1 MKETEKD
8 NDLIS
13 TLDDIIAERFSR
25 YAKYIIQDRALPDV
39 RDGLKPVQRRILY
52 AMGSLNLTHN
62 NPYKKSARVLGEV
75 VAKYHPHG
83 DSSIYA
89 AMVRLSQYWKLK
101 ELLVDM
107 HGNNG
112 SIDDDPP
119 AAYRYT
125 EARLTEIAS
134 VLLQDIEKETVLF
147 APNFDDSEQEPT
159 VLPARFPNLLV
170 NGSTGIAAGYATNI
184 PPHNLGEVID
194 AIVYRIDH
202 AECNLKQVQKFIKGP
217 DFPTGGIIQGVDGI
231 NDAYKT
237 GKGKIVIRST
247 LTIENNS
254 IVISQIPFEVIKQD
268 LVKKID
274 DIHYNEPALAIK
286 EVRDETDRTGL
297 RIVIELNNNSNF
309 KTVRKYLFKHTNL
322 QVSYNF
328 NMIGIDQKQPK
339 LLNLLKLID
348 AYIVHQKEVT
358 TKRSRYDLKKAEK
371 RLEIIDGL
379 IKAISVLDEVIAI
392 IRQSKDRTDSINN
405 LISRFNFTLVQAEAI
420 VQLRLYRLSSTDI
433 QQLQQEK
440 IDLNSLVANLKNIL
454 ADETQLNEVIKN
466 ELLQVK
472 KRFATVRKSKIEN
485 DIEVIEI
492 EKTETIIDKDV
503 NIWISKDGYLKLL
516 DSNQLGK
523 YSYDEF
529 KRKPNDLII
538 ATLKASSL
546 DKIVLF
552 TSKGNYV
559 IIPVYKI
566 KPTKWKEIGEHVNTI
581 SQVDGS
587 EKILAC
593 FLLKDFNVY
602 SAFFLIATKMGMIKK
617 VAFNSLEATRISKAI
632 KTMNLKND
640 DEVVAVNLFTN
651 EPFVWLVTKNGFI
664 AKYNSIDIAEQGL
677 KTAGVKAINLKDD
690 DYLVYAS
697 AIATNQDI
705 LLFTD
710 QNGAKR
716 LKITTLPLLNRP
728 VKGVKAFSFN
738 KKRLEFVNYA
748 FAIKPT
754 DVLSILKTN
763 DEIEMYNTR
772 NIKTQSLADNVT
784 KIFDLDVA
792 DITIEN
798 YYDLKDFNGSKQ
810 KFEIK
815 TSPLKPNNNNNNNLK
830 KLSSTKAK
838 QAKKSNPI
846 TTKSKT
852 DVQKNNT
859 KNVEKEDT
867 IDLQIDIDNLLED

>member
-8 NDLIS
+8 SNLIY
-13 TLDDIIAERFSR
+13 TLDDIIADRFSR

-62 NPYKKSARVLGEV
+62 NAYKKSARVLGEV
-75 VAKYHPHG
+75 VGKYHPHG
-83 DSSIYA
+83 ETSIYS
-89 AMVRLSQYWKLK
+89 AMVRLSQHWKLK

-112 SIDDDPP
+112 SIDDDP
-119 AAYRYT
+119 AAAFRYT
-125 EARLTEIAS
+125 EARLTEIAG
-134 VLLQDIEKETVLF
+134 VLLQDIEKETVQF
-147 APNFDDSEQEPT
+147 APNFDDSEEEPT

-184 PPHNLGEVID
+184 PPHNLAEVID
-194 AIVYRIDH
+194 ATIYRIDH
-202 AECNLKQVQKFIKGP
+202 DNCKLKEVQKFIKGP
-217 DFPTGGIIQGVDGI
+217 DFPTGGIIQGIDGI
-231 NDAYKT
+231 NEAYKN
-237 GKGKIVIRST
+237 GKGKIIIRST

-254 IVISQIPFEVIKQD
+254 IVVSQIPYEVVKQD

-274 DIHYNEPALAIK
+274 DIHYNEPVLAIK

-297 RIVIELNNNSNF
+297 RIVIELHNNANIE
-309 KTVRKYLFKHTNL
+309 TVRKYLFKNTNL

-339 LLNLLKLID
+339 LLNLLNLID
-348 AYIVHQKEVT
+348 AYITHQKEVT
-358 TKRSRYDLKKAEK
+358 IKRSRYDLKKAEK

-392 IRQSKDRTDSINN
+392 IRQSKDRSDSINN
-405 LISRFNFTLVQAEAI
+405 LIARFNFTFVQAEAI

-440 IDLNSLVANLKNIL
+440 LDLNNLIANLKKIL
-454 ADETQLNEVIKN
+454 ADETQLNSVIKN

-472 KRFATVRKSKIEN
+472 KRFATERKSKIES

-492 EKTETIIDKDV
+492 EKTETIIEKEV
-503 NIWISKDGYLKLL
+503 NVWISRDGYLKLL
-516 DSNQLGK
+516 DLNQLGK

-538 ATLKASSL
+538 ATLKASTL

-581 SQVDGS
+581 SQVDGT

-593 FLLKDFNVY
+593 FLLKDFNIANSFV
-602 SAFFLIATKMGMIKK
+602 LIATKMGMIKK
-617 VAFNSLEATRISKAI
+617 VAINALQATRISKAI

-651 EPFVWLVTKNGFI
+651 EPFVWLVSKNGYI
-664 AKYNSIDIAEQGL
+664 AKYNSDEIAEQGL
-677 KTAGVKAINLKDD
+677 KTAGIKALNLKDED
-690 DYLVYAS
+690 VLIYAS
-697 AIATNQDI
+697 AISNQDV

-710 QNGAKR
+710 QNGAKQ
-716 LKITTLPLLNRP
+716 LNITSLPLLQRP
-728 VKGVKAFSFN
+728 VKGVRAYSFN
-738 KKRLEFVNYA
+738 KKKPEFVNYA
-748 FAIKPT
+748 FTIKST

-772 NIKTQSLADNVT
+772 NIKTQQLSENANKV
-784 KIFDLDVA
+784 IEFDIA
-792 DITIEN
+792 DIAIEN
-798 YYDLKDFNGSKQ
+798 YYDLKNFKLSKQ
-810 KFEIK
+810 NL
-815 TSPLKPNNNNNNNLK
+815 TVKPSLSKSNDVTLK
-830 KLSSTKAK
+830 KTVLTKPK
-838 QAKKSNPI
+838 PV
-846 TTKSKT
+846 
-852 DVQKNNT
+852 VQKNDNL
-859 KNVEKEDT
+859 KNNEKDDT
-867 IDLQIDIDNLLED
+867 IDLKIDIDNLLED